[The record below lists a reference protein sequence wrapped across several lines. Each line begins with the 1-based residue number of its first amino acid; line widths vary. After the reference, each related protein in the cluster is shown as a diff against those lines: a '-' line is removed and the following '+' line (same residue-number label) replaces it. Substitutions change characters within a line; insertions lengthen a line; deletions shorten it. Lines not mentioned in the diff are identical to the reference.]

1 MQLRTNILEKL
12 EEIINRND
20 DTVNGIIAQTILNF
34 AKVPNET
41 FIINDVAETSHTSV
55 SSVTKFCNMLGFTGW
70 KEFYIF
76 FRYEL
81 DNLRKLNQLHRIN
94 PLENTIKDLVTN
106 HTVMM
111 TKLLNENLESIL
123 ELKTMLK
130 TTNKIYLIG
139 EHTHLDLL
147 INFYHQLLGLGFDT
161 SMTTHDFIAKK
172 FLEKLTKDDLVLWII
187 IDTNQTYLFN
197 VLKHS
202 DKTLP
207 CDNIKFILKEN
218 SPILETNLTT
228 RGPIIINDRRKMYTH
243 QIIYNHLFIIF
254 NAILTML
261 N

>member
-1 MQLRTNILEKL
+1 MQLKTNILEKL

-34 AKVPNET
+34 AKVSNEN

-55 SSVTKFCNMLGFTGW
+55 SSVTKFCKSLGFTGW

-81 DNLRKLNQLHRIN
+81 DNLKKLNQFYRLN
-94 PLENTIKDLVTN
+94 PSKNTVNDLVSN
-106 HTVMM
+106 HSAMM
-111 TKLLNENLESIL
+111 TKLLNENLSSIL

-130 TTNKIYLIG
+130 TTKKIYLIG

-147 INFYHQLLGLGFDT
+147 INFYHQLLGIGFDV
-161 SMTTHDFIAKK
+161 SVTTHEFIAKK
-172 FLEKLTKDDLVLWII
+172 FLERLRDDDLVIWII
-187 IDTNQTYLFN
+187 IDTDQTYLFN
-197 VLKHS
+197 VLKHT

-207 CDNIKFILKEN
+207 LDNIKFILKEN
-218 SPILETNLTT
+218 SPIIETNLTT
-228 RGPIIINDRRKMYTH
+228 KTPIIINDRRKMYTH

-254 NAILTML
+254 NAILTMI